1 MTGVKDVGL
10 ECAALCTRM
19 AARAVTRLY
28 DEALRPFD
36 LRITQFT
43 LLVAIKVGAPNS
55 ISRLADRLAMERT
68 TLTRNLQLLERQGL
82 ITVAEEGYRRAR
94 TMQLTD
100 AGEAKLEETLPVW
113 RETQDRVVA
122 TLERQH
128 WDDARRLLED
138 LSRMA

>member
-1 MTGVKDVGL
+1 MTKIDDVGR
-10 ECAALCTRM
+10 ECAALRTRM
-19 AARAVTRLY
+19 AARSVTRLY
-28 DEALRPFD
+28 DEALRPCG
-36 LRITQFT
+36 LRITQFS
-43 LLVAIKVGAPNS
+43 LLVAIKVGAPRS

-82 ITVAEEGYRRAR
+82 ITVEEEGYRRAR
-94 TMQLTD
+94 AMRLTD
-100 AGEAKLEETLPVW
+100 AGDAKLAETLPVW

-122 TLERQH
+122 TLGRQH